1 MTWKRKR
8 KYIVAILPVQV
19 NCPKC
24 GDPMFRSKDLA
35 TIYCSNCRDVYETPT
50 IKLRLVVS

>member
-35 TIYCSNCRDVYETPT
+35 TIYCSNCGDVYETPT